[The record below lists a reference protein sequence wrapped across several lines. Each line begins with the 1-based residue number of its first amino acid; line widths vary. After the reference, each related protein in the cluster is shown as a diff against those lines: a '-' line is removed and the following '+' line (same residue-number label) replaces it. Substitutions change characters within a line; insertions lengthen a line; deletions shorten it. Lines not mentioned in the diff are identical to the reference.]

1 MYEEYKKEIVE
12 YGRKI
17 LNSNH
22 VVGTSGNISVRIGNT
37 SLFAITPSG
46 MPYEEL
52 TVDDIPIIDVK
63 GERIEGTKK
72 PSIEVRMHGLIY
84 EHYPDVRAI
93 VHTHSVYTTVLSLIR
108 KPLPIINETM
118 VMVGD
123 VPVAEFARTGSLE
136 LAENVTKALKGRR
149 AVILANHGLLCVGKS
164 LKESFALCEEIE
176 RDAQIY
182 VLALSTG
189 MSVHIIPEEEA
200 KKTREWLSKNYGQ

>member
-12 YGRKI
+12 YGKKI
-17 LNSNH
+17 LESNH
-22 VVGTSGNISVRIGNT
+22 VAGTSGNISVRIGDT

-52 TVDDIPIIDVK
+52 TVDDIPIVDTE
-63 GERIEGTKK
+63 GEHIEGTKK
-72 PSIEVRMHGLIY
+72 PSIEFRMHGLIY
-84 EHYPDVRAI
+84 KQYPEVKAI
-93 VHTHSVYTTVLSLIR
+93 VHTHSIYTTVLSLIR

-118 VMVGD
+118 VMVGE

-136 LAENVTKALKGRR
+136 LAENVTKALKGKK
-149 AVILANHGLLCVGKS
+149 AVILANHGLLCVGKN
-164 LKESFALCEEIE
+164 LKESFSLCEEIE

-189 MSVHIIPEEEA
+189 MKINIIPEDEV
-200 KKTREWLSKNYGQ
+200 KTTREWLLKNYGQ